1 LSQRELA
8 CPGVSYA
15 YISRIEAGSRQ
26 PSMKALRQLARR
38 LDVTA
43 VFLETGREIDEGQER
58 ELRLADAELSLRL
71 GDALE
76 AEVRLREL
84 ALAAA
89 AAGDP
94 AMAARAQLALA
105 LAADER
111 GDHTAAVALFEQ
123 AFVGERP
130 SPLERLDVYATLGR
144 AYGALGQTEREI
156 GLYRGCLEEAAR
168 VAPESTSAQTRY
180 RILLSYALSDAGQL
194 AAADEVLRDA
204 LPDATA
210 DDDPYMQVRVY
221 WSLAR
226 LSEMEGRSSAA
237 LRFARRAIALLEATE
252 DDVHRAR
259 AHLLAAWIMNSA
271 GDGAG
276 ARRHLE
282 RAGQLFGPA
291 AAAEDAAM
299 LQVERARCEAL
310 LGNGDNAI
318 RLAQEAIEMIGDQH
332 DPLLGTAHW
341 ALAEGF
347 TLVGDTDAA
356 SEAFVRAI
364 ELLSRHRRW
373 REAAAACRASA
384 AMLRSAGRLQEA
396 AETLEDATELAAHLH
411 PDELRPAVA
420 QPRTGREG

>member
-1 LSQRELA
+1 
-8 CPGVSYA
+8 
-15 YISRIEAGSRQ
+15 
-26 PSMKALRQLARR
+26 MKALRQLGRR

-71 GDALE
+71 GDAVE
-76 AEVRLREL
+76 AELRLREL
-84 ALAAA
+84 AQAAA
-89 AAGDP
+89 EAGDP
-94 AMAARAQLALA
+94 AMAARAQVALA

-111 GDHTAAVALFEQ
+111 GDHAAAVALFEQ

-130 SPLERLDVYATLGR
+130 SPLERVDVYATLGR
-144 AYGALGQTEREI
+144 AYGALGQTEQEI
-156 GLYRGCLEEAAR
+156 ELYRGCLEEAAR

-210 DDDPYMQVRVY
+210 DEDPYMQVRVY

-252 DDVHRAR
+252 DYVHRAR

-276 ARRHLE
+276 ARRHLG

-310 LGNGDNAI
+310 LGNGADAV
-318 RLAQEAIEMIGDQH
+318 RLAREGIEMLGDQQE
-332 DPLLGTAHW
+332 PLLGTAYW
-341 ALAEGF
+341 ALAEG
-347 TLVGDTDAA
+347 LVLSGDADAA
-356 SEAFVRAI
+356 SDAFGRAVD
-364 ELLSRHRRW
+364 LLSAHRRW
-373 REAAAACRASA
+373 REAAAASRAWA
-384 AMLRSAGRLQEA
+384 TMLRNTGRSKEA
-396 AETLEDATELAAHLH
+396 MEALDRATELAAHLH
-411 PDELRPAVA
+411 SDEVTPAA
-420 QPRTGREG
+420 KGPRARR